1 MDTDKPINGHL
12 CPPLSMDTDIIITG
26 IANTDAVTDII
37 KNEIADTGM
46 TNKIADT
53 WYFDQSE
60 YILVTLTVAKEEWL

>member
-53 WYFDQSE
+53 
-60 YILVTLTVAKEEWL
+60 